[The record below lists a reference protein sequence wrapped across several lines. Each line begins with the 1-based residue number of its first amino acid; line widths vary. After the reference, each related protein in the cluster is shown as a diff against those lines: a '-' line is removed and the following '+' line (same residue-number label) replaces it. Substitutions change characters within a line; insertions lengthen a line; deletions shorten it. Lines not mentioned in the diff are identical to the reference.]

1 MKDKTQIQEDWRLV
15 DVDRGVKLQVGIFI
29 LKVNLKISLIG
40 CIFLRIFRWNR
51 LTEDRKLKEWIF
63 IILSGE

>member
-40 CIFLRIFRWNR
+40 CIYLRIFRWNR